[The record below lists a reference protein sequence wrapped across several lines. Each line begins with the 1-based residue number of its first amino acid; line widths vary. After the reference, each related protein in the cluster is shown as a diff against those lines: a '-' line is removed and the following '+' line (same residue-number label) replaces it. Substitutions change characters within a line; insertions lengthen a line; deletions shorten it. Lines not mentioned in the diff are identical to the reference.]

1 VADDLVIPGS
11 GLPTEPASTDL
22 DVRGNLPAEPG
33 KSRTPEPSAAGI
45 IPDVPIMRKQTYAS
59 PMSYIG
65 ITRRGTAWLRS
76 VGDTRLKTGFAV
88 IGLTLFLAVMYVVVT
103 GWYLVIFGIF
113 GLFTFP
119 YRLIRRSH
127 RKQEH
132 FQKQQ
137 LATMQAM
144 LIQQQQSLNESKEGE

>member
-1 VADDLVIPGS
+1 MERRVLEETNVADDLVVAGS
-11 GLPTEPASTDL
+11 Q
-22 DVRGNLPAEPG
+22 LPAEP
-33 KSRTPEPSAAGI
+33 KTPPVEPSAAGI
-45 IPDVPIMRKQTYAS
+45 IPDVPIMRKQTYSS

-65 ITRRGTAWLRS
+65 ITRRGTAWLRR

-88 IGLTLFLAVMYVVVT
+88 IALGLYLVVMYAVVT

-127 RKQEH
+127 RKQEAL
-132 FQKQQ
+132 QKQQ

-144 LIQQQQSLNESKEGE
+144 LIQQKQALQTDK

>member
-1 VADDLVIPGS
+1 MLATLSERRKGY
-11 GLPTEPASTDL
+11 
-22 DVRGNLPAEPG
+22 DVSDELAVPESNLPAQPEK
-33 KSRTPEPSAAGI
+33 KSPPAEPSAAGI
-45 IPDVPIMRKQTYAS
+45 VPDIPIMRKQTYSS

-65 ITRRGTAWLRS
+65 ITRRGTAWLRR

-88 IGLTLFLAVMYVVVT
+88 VALGLYLAVMYVIVT
-103 GWYLVIFGIF
+103 GWYLVIFGVF

-132 FQKQQ
+132 LQKQQ

-144 LIQQQQSLNESKEGE
+144 LIQQQQTLNQNKGNE

>member
-1 VADDLVIPGS
+1 VADDLAVPQS
-11 GLPTEPASTDL
+11 
-22 DVRGNLPAEPG
+22 NLPAEQEPSNLPAEQEK
-33 KSRTPEPSAAGI
+33 KSLPAEPSAAGI
-45 IPDVPIMRKQTYAS
+45 VPDMPIMRKQTYSS

-65 ITRRGTAWLRS
+65 VTRRGTAWLRR
-76 VGDTRLKTGFAV
+76 VGDTQLKTGLAV
-88 IGLTLFLAVMYVVVT
+88 IALSLFLVVMYAIVT
-103 GWYLVIFGIF
+103 AWYLVIFGFF

-132 FQKQQ
+132 LQKTQ

-144 LIQQQQSLNESKEGE
+144 LIQQQQALNQHKESE